1 MVIIK
6 PVADESDEEND
17 NDSGGGD
24 AGGEGDESGGEDLV
38 DDGGALLHDVQL
50 NLVVDLGQVLC
61 GVKLY
66 KSVSHNA
73 IGIIS
78 GFDSLTTLLD
88 MTVLPANKGVHGV
101 TPEMGEIEKLK

>member
-24 AGGEGDESGGEDLV
+24 AGSEGDEGGGEDLV
-38 DDGGALLHDVQL
+38 DDGGTLLHDVQL

-61 GVKLY
+61 ELVYSCIK
-66 KSVSHNA
+66 VSFINIDIA
-73 IGIIS
+73 MQLEL
-78 GFDSLTTLLD
+78 F
-88 MTVLPANKGVHGV
+88 
-101 TPEMGEIEKLK
+101 

>member
-24 AGGEGDESGGEDLV
+24 AGGEGDEGGGEDLV
-38 DDGGALLHDVQL
+38 DDGGALLNDVQL

-66 KSVSHNA
+66 KSALHQY
-73 IGIIS
+73 
-78 GFDSLTTLLD
+78 
-88 MTVLPANKGVHGV
+88 
-101 TPEMGEIEKLK
+101 